1 MVDIFSIVWQSLSIT
16 LFVVS
21 MMLVIEYLNVIT
33 QGIWGKNLQKS
44 PAKQVL
50 LGAVLGILPGCL
62 GAYTA
67 VSLYIHNL
75 FSAGALV
82 AAMIATS
89 GDEAFFLFSIVPQTA
104 LIITAILFVVAV
116 LAGFVVNLI
125 AGRRQKTTEI
135 KHLHIHKNEAGSVS
149 FDLKRLGTQ
158 LRYASKLRL
167 LLVVVLL
174 MALVLILINFEDL
187 LHGLGQHDH
196 STESHFHPRW
206 VGITFA
212 IVLSLS
218 FFVVITV
225 SDHFLEEHLLN
236 HIIKK
241 HLLRIFLWTF
251 LTLLALYYLR
261 LFIPLD
267 ELITDNLTLV
277 LLFAVL
283 IGIIPESGPH
293 LLFIILFASGDI
305 PFSILLANSIVQD
318 GHGSLPLMAESP
330 RGFLKVKLINI
341 LVGLAVGGVGLLF
354 SV

>member
-1 MVDIFSIVWQSLSIT
+1 
-16 LFVVS
+16 
-21 MMLVIEYLNVIT
+21 
-33 QGIWGKNLQKS
+33 
-44 PAKQVL
+44 
-50 LGAVLGILPGCL
+50 
-62 GAYTA
+62 
-67 VSLYIHNL
+67 
-75 FSAGALV
+75 
-82 AAMIATS
+82 
-89 GDEAFFLFSIVPQTA
+89 
-104 LIITAILFVVAV
+104 
-116 LAGFVVNLI
+116 
-125 AGRRQKTTEI
+125 
-135 KHLHIHKNEAGSVS
+135 
-149 FDLKRLGTQ
+149 
-158 LRYASKLRL
+158 
-167 LLVVVLL
+167 
-174 MALVLILINFEDL
+174 
-187 LHGLGQHDH
+187 
-196 STESHFHPRW
+196 
-206 VGITFA
+206 
-212 IVLSLS
+212 VLSLS